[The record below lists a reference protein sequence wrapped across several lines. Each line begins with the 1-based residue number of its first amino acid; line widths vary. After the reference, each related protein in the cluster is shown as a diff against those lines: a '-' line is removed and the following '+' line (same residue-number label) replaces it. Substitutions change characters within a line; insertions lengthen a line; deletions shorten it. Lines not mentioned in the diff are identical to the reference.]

1 MQNTKNQD
9 SEPLVLIVDDDEFSQ
24 EILRRKLALLGLTNV
39 QLAGNGFAALRVLK
53 LLPRPPDFLIC
64 DIFMPDMDGIEFV
77 SELAKQRFAGGLM
90 LVTGVNLSMLE
101 VARDIATLK
110 GLNVLGVFQKPVH
123 EDALRKVMGLTTS
136 L

>member
-1 MQNTKNQD
+1 MENTKNQD
-9 SEPLVLIVDDDEFSQ
+9 SEPLVLIVDDDEFSL

-39 QLAGNGFAALRVLK
+39 QLASNGFAALRVLEK
-53 LLPRPPDFLIC
+53 LPRPPEYLIC

-77 SELAKQRFAGGLM
+77 SELAMQRFAGGLM
-90 LVTGVNLSMLE
+90 LVTGVNLTMLE

-123 EDALRKVMGLTTS
+123 EDALRKAMGLSAS